1 MSIKRT
7 LLIFTLIWGCAFNV
21 WAQTGMTDNQVMQ
34 YMIKET
40 ERGTPRQEIVTSL
53 IERGVSIEQIRRI
66 KKKYEKQN
74 DGSVIGAR
82 DISGS
87 KGKNRLRSNNGD
99 KKEELKGSYQ
109 RKQER
114 KEIDKSSLSEKQR
127 KKLEREEKSEYMDE
141 MDELLPDSLDQ
152 WDFPEDD
159 FYKEKDKE
167 KKIKIFGH
175 NIFNNRKLSFEPNMN
190 IV

>member
-99 KKEELKGSYQ
+99 KKKNLKVATNAS
-109 RKQER
+109 KNA
-114 KEIDKSSLSEKQR
+114 
-127 KKLEREEKSEYMDE
+127 KKLTKAVCRKN
-141 MDELLPDSLDQ
+141 
-152 WDFPEDD
+152 
-159 FYKEKDKE
+159 KEK
-167 KKIKIFGH
+167 
-175 NIFNNRKLSFEPNMN
+175 N
-190 IV
+190 

>member
-87 KGKNRLRSNNGD
+87 QADGPGPEHRPGLCRLCAWAP
-99 KKEELKGSYQ
+99 
-109 RKQER
+109 
-114 KEIDKSSLSEKQR
+114 SL
-127 KKLEREEKSEYMDE
+127 
-141 MDELLPDSLDQ
+141 
-152 WDFPEDD
+152 
-159 FYKEKDKE
+159 
-167 KKIKIFGH
+167 
-175 NIFNNRKLSFEPNMN
+175 
-190 IV
+190 